1 MKKTAAQPILLLVV
15 LSFLFVLPFV
25 ASPFTITMCIRVM
38 YYSFMAIGFSFLAR
52 QSGLFSLMIP
62 ASFGCS
68 AYSIAILESRSVMY
82 FPFSMLA
89 ALAVSLVFAGLIGIM
104 VNRSRGTYFLMLTLV
119 IGQLVWALVLQWV
132 SLTKGT
138 NGITGIERP
147 MWFGVRS
154 DIANQGF
161 YFTILIVF
169 TAVVFVLQQIV
180 QSRYGVMIRGV
191 RDSESRMKM
200 LGYRTGLIKWSAF
213 MISTVPAS
221 LAGVFFVYFNGV
233 VNPDS
238 IGLSAST
245 QVLVA
250 SIFGGLENFIGA
262 IIGSAGVK
270 TLEIVLSGIT
280 QRYLLIIGIMFMLVI
295 LFVPEGLIG
304 LARNA
309 WVRTITMKNNVAG
322 HRRTTKN
329 NPKIL

>member
-1 MKKTAAQPILLLVV
+1 MKKHTQTLLLGIMMA
-15 LSFLFVLPFV
+15 LLCVLPFIV
-25 ASPFTITMCIRVM
+25 GTFTITMLIRIM
-38 YYSFMAIGFSFLAR
+38 YYSLLAIGFSFLAK
-52 QSGLFSLMIP
+52 QSGLLSLMVP
-62 ASFGCS
+62 ASFGFT
-68 AYSIAILESRSVMY
+68 AYTIAILESRAVLH

-89 ALAVSLVFAGLIGIM
+89 ALAVSLVFAGLIGVT
-104 VNRSRGTYFLMLTLV
+104 VNRSKGTYFLMLTLV

-147 MWFGVRS
+147 
-154 DIANQGF
+154 IATNRGF
-161 YFTILIVF
+161 YFVILIVF
-169 TAVVFVLQQIV
+169 TAVVFVLQRIV

-191 RDSESRMKM
+191 RDSESRMRM
-200 LGYRTGLIKWSAF
+200 LGYRTGLLKWSAF

-221 LAGVFFVYFNGV
+221 LAGVFFVYFTGV

-250 SIFGGLENFIGA
+250 SIFGGLGNFIGA
-262 IIGSAGVK
+262 MIGTAGVK

-295 LFVPEGLIG
+295 LFVPEGILG

-309 WVRTITMKNNVAG
+309 WMRGMARKRDRTGASES
-322 HRRTTKN
+322 TKHHER
-329 NPKIL
+329 LS